1 MNEMTINQKL
11 VSVCVLMPFIAD
23 QLEDLLNN
31 TNLRKD
37 IFSKDMVNNART
49 LMKKFRK
56 SDNILIGSADLESIN
71 QQSLL
76 YIELKKFLIE
86 NIKITEDESKK

>member
-1 MNEMTINQKL
+1 MNELSINQKL